1 MVSARVLIDSPTKYA
16 PHRFGLFSI
25 TQELTGLPEQWEIY
39 GVEWESETCAQ
50 DAGVWTESCGDNL
63 SPMSGGESTTGMV
76 TADPFLLHARWECA
90 SLGRTPQEHEA
101 AAQRALACTE
111 QRVVEERF
119 FNEFLV
125 QPETT
130 PLNLDSSPVS
140 LAVGIGAL
148 EQALGQTQCGDP
160 YLHLPREMGAVAARF
175 NQTFGAGG
183 VLRSALGSP
192 FSFGVGY
199 GNVGPDGTPAPD
211 GVAWIYGTGPV
222 FLAQS
227 GVFMNPPT
235 FADALDREINRVYW
249 WAQRRYLLATDTC
262 AAFAVAVWLGDE
274 CGCTGGGGGGSFG
287 GLNFPSP

>member
-1 MVSARVLIDSPTKYA
+1 MVSSRVLIDSPTKYSE
-16 PHRFGLFSI
+16 HRFGLFSI
-25 TQELTGLPEQWEIY
+25 TQELTGLQEQWEIY
-39 GVEWESETCAQ
+39 GVEWESETCTQ

-63 SPMSGGESTTGMV
+63 SPMTGGESSLGMV

-90 SLGRTPQEHEA
+90 SLGRTPEEHQA
-101 AAQRALACTE
+101 AALRALACSE

-119 FNEFLV
+119 YNEFLV
-125 QPETT
+125 QPETI
-130 PLNLDSSPVS
+130 PLNLASAPFT
-140 LAVGIGAL
+140 LAAGIGLL
-148 EQALGQTQCGDP
+148 EGTLGSTQCGDP
-160 YLHLPREMGAVAARF
+160 YIHLPRELGALAARY

-183 VLRSALGSP
+183 VLRSALGSL

-222 FLAQS
+222 FLARTAP
-227 GVFMNPPT
+227 FMNPPT

-262 AAFAVAVWLGDE
+262 ASFAVAVTAGCE
-274 CGCTGGGGGGSFG
+274 CGSGGGGGGSFG